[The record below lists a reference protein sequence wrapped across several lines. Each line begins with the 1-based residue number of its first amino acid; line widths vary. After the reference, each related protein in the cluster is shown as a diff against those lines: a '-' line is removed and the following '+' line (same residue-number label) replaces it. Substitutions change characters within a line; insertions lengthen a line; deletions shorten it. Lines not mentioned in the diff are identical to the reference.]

1 MPRRARQAE
10 RVIDPCGWSDGQ
22 LSIAAPLRLRYEPP
36 HVLQR
41 GRGVMIA
48 GSSERGAV
56 VTRAGD
62 LVEFCQ
68 TQGLGSRNVIEIV
81 ERVAWSGPFIR
92 QSLRSRI
99 AR

>member
-1 MPRRARQAE
+1 
-10 RVIDPCGWSDGQ
+10 
-22 LSIAAPLRLRYEPP
+22 
-36 HVLQR
+36 
-41 GRGVMIA
+41 MIA
-48 GSSERGAV
+48 GSSERGAI